1 MSRQEQ
7 GLEEDQL
14 RATAHY
20 GVDSEDDPGSE
31 TNHLEDLI
39 GGAFQLRL
47 HIVIKPGL
55 RAPSAR
61 SNLCKM
67 LCEHFPCPHLPLP
80 VLTEKLVASLGE
92 AKGAVHQAA
101 SGVRGA
107 TRGSCRRLVR
117 GSGGS
122 DYPFRQGP
130 LPSPAHQSQC
140 PILAKFRLRKSR
152 QEHDE
157 DLAGLL

>member
-20 GVDSEDDPGSE
+20 GDDSEDDPGSE
-31 TNHLEDLI
+31 TNHLEDPI

-47 HIVIKPGL
+47 HIAIKPGL

-61 SNLCKM
+61 SNFCKM

-117 GSGGS
+117 GLEDRIIRSGRGLFHLQPTRAS
-122 DYPFRQGP
+122 APYW
-130 LPSPAHQSQC
+130 QSFGF
-140 PILAKFRLRKSR
+140 KRVGKNMMKT
-152 QEHDE
+152 
-157 DLAGLL
+157 LAGLL